1 MSPQS
6 KDFAQLQAENA
17 YLRDENADLRR
28 QLYSYRMNYGN
39 PSTPADGNKDGSGA
53 QGNGQQQAGN
63 AGAGGSNGPQSW
75 EVKPDQGFVYGQAG
89 GMSPRRSGVS
99 EYFQEEGL

>member
-28 QLYSYRMNYGN
+28 QLYNYRVNFGH
-39 PSTPADGNKDGSGA
+39 PSTPGDAGKDGVVG
-53 QGNGQQQAGN
+53 QAGN
-63 AGAGGSNGPQSW
+63 GAGNGVGNGGGPGSSGQW
-75 EVKPDQGFVYGQAG
+75 EMKPDQPQYA
-89 GMSPRRSGVS
+89 VS
-99 EYFQEEGL
+99 